1 MAGPNLHR
9 DLGGLRRWQR
19 LPLVAEDRFVK
30 RQRVLPLPP
39 LHAQVAVLVQH
50 RQRFLARLVRARQRV
65 QRLVHLALVSLAEL
79 DTRLGQLH
87 LQRDQPIGLARLEPI
102 DDDVQQLLDVGPAA
116 ARRIDLGQAF
126 RRRRVI
132 GVGGQGAHV
141 ELDGL
146 LFRILI
152 FLLTR
157 FLADAALYD
166 QARLGQQRRLRRSR
180 RLSRRGVE
188 EKFQRR
194 LEFAVVAPNA
204 RPRRQRAR
212 VLRRQRDP
220 LARRL
225 SGDVPA
231 AELLRQAIDRG
242 VRLGARVAGDL
253 RARVRVQRRLPFVQL
268 ALVGLGEGGQQVALH
283 LDRVGDGQ
291 PPCHRR
297 RQRRRALRRA
307 VQALQRGERLGVARF
322 DAQDV
327 LQRLGGPVLSIVFR
341 LARLAL
347 GRQPAQDRHPLDRIG
362 DGVRLS
368 LQRAQVVVLAIGA
381 LVDPL
386 QEVQQPAVYALRVFG
401 SEQLQLLGRFVERVQ
416 LLRQQLGAS
425 PPQRDRLGRG

>member
-1 MAGPNLHR
+1 MCSTGSDSSRASCARASASSALSI
-9 DLGGLRRWQR
+9 
-19 LPLVAEDRFVK
+19 LPLS
-30 RQRVLPLPP
+30 VLPSWT
-39 LHAQVAVLVQH
+39 HASASFISSAISRSVSPGSSAV
-50 RQRFLARLVRARQRV
+50 
-65 QRLVHLALVSLAEL
+65 
-79 DTRLGQLH
+79 
-87 LQRDQPIGLARLEPI
+87 
-102 DDDVQQLLDVGPAA
+102 DDDVQQLLDVGPAP
-116 ARRIDLGQAF
+116 ARRVDLGQAF

-132 GVGGQGAHV
+132 GVGGQRAHV

-152 FLLTR
+152 FLLAR

-180 RLSRRGVE
+180 RLARGGVE
-188 EKFQRR
+188 EKLQRR
-194 LEFAVVAPNA
+194 LELAVVAPNA

-268 ALVGLGEGGQQVALH
+268 ALVGLGERGQQLALR

-291 PPCHRR
+291 PSGHRR

-322 DAQDV
+322 DAQDL
-327 LQRLGGPVLSIVFR
+327 LQRLGGPVLSIVF
-341 LARLAL
+341 
-347 GRQPAQDRHPLDRIG
+347 G
-362 DGVRLS
+362 LS
-368 LQRAQVVVLAIGA
+368 GWR
-381 LVDPL
+381 
-386 QEVQQPAVYALRVFG
+386 
-401 SEQLQLLGRFVERVQ
+401 
-416 LLRQQLGAS
+416 AS
-425 PPQRDRLGRG
+425 PSVASRRRIASRSTGSATASACRCSVRR